1 MAKKKSKIKQ
11 RQISGWILAI
21 LASIMPTFGGFGKL
35 YLPQMA
41 ETMQG
46 YNLEEWTT
54 IIGVAELVQVILFI
68 IPRTNIYGVLLLSA
82 HMGGAIVVHMVHNE
96 SFIMQSVVLLL
107 VWLTGIVRNPSV
119 FR

>member
-1 MAKKKSKIKQ
+1 MAKKNLKNKQ
-11 RQISGWILAI
+11 RQVAGWILAL

-46 YNLEEWTT
+46 YNLEEWIT
-54 IIGVAELVQVILFI
+54 IIGVAELIEVVLFL

-82 HMGGAIVVHMVHNE
+82 HMGGAIVLHMSHGE
-96 SFIMQSVVLLL
+96 SFIMQSIVLIL

>member
-1 MAKKKSKIKQ
+1 MAKKSLQKNQ
-11 RQISGWILAI
+11 RLITGWILTFLAI
-21 LASIMPTFGGFGKL
+21 IMPTFGGIGKL
-35 YLPQMA
+35 FLPDMA
-41 ETMQG
+41 KTMAS

-54 IIGVAELVQVILFI
+54 IIGVAELIEVVLFL

-82 HMGGAIVVHMVHNE
+82 HMGGAIVVHMVHGE
-96 SFIMQSVVLLL
+96 SFIMQSIVLIL